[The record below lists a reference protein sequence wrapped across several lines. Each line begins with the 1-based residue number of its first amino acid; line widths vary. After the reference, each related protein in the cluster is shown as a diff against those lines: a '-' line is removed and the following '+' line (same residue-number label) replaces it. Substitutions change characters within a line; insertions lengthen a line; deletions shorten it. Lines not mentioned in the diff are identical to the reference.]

1 MVETTIDSCTPIAPD
16 PKCFNPK
23 AVIPYNVTTEH
34 IRMAMKGFVE
44 FLGFVD
50 RELRNRDLI
59 RLEDMLMPANFS
71 SMVGEFMAANIPK
84 YCTTIVRNNYHNGH
98 PDMLPAGKYKNDM
111 AQHAGSDGIEIKGSR
126 NLRGWQGH
134 NVEDA
139 WLMVFCFDSGRPVDL
154 VQKVN
159 PAPFRFLLVVG
170 ALLSQD
176 DWQFAGRSEKSR
188 RTITASVKR
197 SGYDKMMANWIYKA
211 PELTKG
217 KIDLLSLEDES

>member
-1 MVETTIDSCTPIAPD
+1 MLEAKADSCTPILPD
-16 PKCFNPK
+16 PKCFNSK
-23 AVIPYNVTTEH
+23 AIIPYGVTVEH
-34 IRMAMKGFVE
+34 IRKAMNGFAE

-50 RELRNRDLI
+50 RELKHRDLI

-71 SMVGEFMAANIPK
+71 SMVGEFIAANIPK
-84 YCTTIVRNNYHNGH
+84 YCETIVRNNYHNGH
-98 PDMLPAGKYKNDM
+98 PDMLPAGKYLNDM

-126 NLRGWQGH
+126 NLSGWQGH

-139 WLMVFCFDSGRPVDL
+139 WLMVFCFGSGRPVDL
-154 VQKVN
+154 VKKVS

-170 ALLSQD
+170 ALLSTD
-176 DWQFAGRSEKSR
+176 DWQFSGRSEKSR

-211 PELTKG
+211 PELTKS
-217 KIDLLSLEDES
+217 KIDLLPR